1 MELTPEILANAAVGL
16 LVIVGAV
23 GVYLR
28 GRRLPAKVDP
38 ILAGVGLGYV
48 EKEQMERLIAEVKRI
63 ADAIT
68 DKNTADI
75 NDKLEH
81 LAERLDQFGP
91 KRR

>member
-81 LAERLDQFGP
+81 LAERLDQIGP

>member
-1 MELTPEILANAAVGL
+1 
-16 LVIVGAV
+16 
-23 GVYLR
+23 
-28 GRRLPAKVDP
+28 
-38 ILAGVGLGYV
+38 
-48 EKEQMERLIAEVKRI
+48 MERLIAEVKRI

>member
-1 MELTPEILANAAVGL
+1 MDLTPEILANAAVGL
-16 LVIVGAV
+16 LVIIGAV

-28 GRRLPAKVDP
+28 GRRLAPKSDAVV
-38 ILAGVGLGYV
+38 AGVGLGYI
-48 EKEQMERLIAEVKRI
+48 EREQMDRLIHEVERI

>member
-1 MELTPEILANAAVGL
+1 MDLTPEILANAAVGL
-16 LVIVGAV
+16 LVIIGAV

-28 GRRLPAKVDP
+28 GRRLVPKSDAVV
-38 ILAGVGLGYV
+38 AGVGLGYI
-48 EKEQMERLIAEVKRI
+48 EREQMERLIHEVKRI